1 MFVDF
6 EDGSRPIPGPWE
18 PRRPPGRLT
27 KRQERVIGWLVG
39 LNLLLL
45 LVAPLGGST
54 LVAAVIALVA
64 RG

>member
-6 EDGSRPIPGPWE
+6 EDGRHLPGPWE

-27 KRQERVIGWLVG
+27 KRQERLIGWLVG
-39 LNLLLL
+39 INLLLL
-45 LVAPLGGST
+45 LVAPLGGSS
-54 LVAAVIALVA
+54 LVVAVIALL

>member
-6 EDGSRPIPGPWE
+6 QDDWRRAGPWE
-18 PRRPPGRLT
+18 PKRPRGRLT
-27 KRQERVIGWLVG
+27 KRQEKVIGWLVG
-39 LNLLLL
+39 INLLLL

-54 LVAAVIALVA
+54 LVIAIVALV

>member
-6 EDGSRPIPGPWE
+6 QDQWRPGPWE
-18 PRRPPGRLT
+18 PKRPPGRLT

-39 LNLLLL
+39 INLLLL

-54 LVAAVIALVA
+54 LVAAFIALL
-64 RG
+64 GG

>member
-6 EDGSRPIPGPWE
+6 EDGGRRHPGPWE
-18 PRRPPGRLT
+18 PRRQPGRLT

-64 RG
+64 GG